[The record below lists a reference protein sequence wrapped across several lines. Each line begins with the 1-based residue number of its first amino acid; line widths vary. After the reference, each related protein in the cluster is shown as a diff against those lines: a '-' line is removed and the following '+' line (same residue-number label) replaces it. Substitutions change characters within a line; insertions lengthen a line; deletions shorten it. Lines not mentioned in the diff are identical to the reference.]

1 MVSNTVNDHIG
12 GDRGPRGAWVLR
24 VGARIDRALTRGLEP
39 REREAQLRERQ
50 ADRADHLADPDATVA
65 SVAARTARS
74 GASDLGYLLLG
85 GEATAIPVAVM
96 FAIIGVGAFW
106 QTATAEFEPVVRTFD
121 AVLGVGLV
129 AVAAAGLRHP
139 RSIYKPWL
147 LPAVVIASIGTLGG
161 ALTIPIVAG
170 TEVYDLAN
178 KAALGAVGVG
188 FVVVAI
194 ALLPRTVNRTWLVRG
209 GAVLWVAALGN
220 AVAQLGWAV
229 VNTGTETSRG
239 ASLMVA
245 AGCVVGAALLG
256 RLRNIPITGRGEQA
270 MPSVIT
276 ELGEVRS

>member
-1 MVSNTVNDHIG
+1 MVSQRLHSVYRG
-12 GDRGPRGAWVLR
+12 GSRHRGTWILR
-24 VGARIDRALTRGLEP
+24 VGAWIDRALTRGLEP

-96 FAIIGVGAFW
+96 FAVIGVGAFW
-106 QTATAEFEPVVRTFD
+106 QTVTADFEPLVRMFD

-139 RSIYKPWL
+139 RSIYRPWL

-178 KAALGAVGVG
+178 KAALGVVGVG

-229 VNTGTETSRG
+229 VNAGTETSRG
-239 ASLMVA
+239 ASLTVA

-256 RLRNIPITGRGEQA
+256 RLRNIPITGRGVQA
-270 MPSVIT
+270 MPRVNT
-276 ELGEVRS
+276 EPGEVQS